1 MSAERVGQG
10 ELQSYEG
17 WDRGWWGPPGGGGG
31 CGDRG
36 ERGGVG
42 WDLKGAEHGKEG
54 LSNNSAEEQ
63 VAERGNS
70 QSTGACLQGVDL
82 CWVHPP

>member
-1 MSAERVGQG
+1 MRKGWARVSCSRTKDGT
-10 ELQSYEG
+10 
-17 WDRGWWGPPGGGGG
+17 GGGGAPKG
-31 CGDRG
+31 GGGGDRG